1 MRLTLRAPCGK
12 IRKTAGG
19 GDMEQYQDCGFYIK
33 HINDALQKD
42 ANNTLR
48 QEDLTLA
55 QVSVLLELEG
65 APEGQLPLKELE
77 KRLRVAQSTA
87 AGIVVRLEQKG
98 FAQGAGDPED
108 RRVKM
113 VRITPAGLACCANA
127 RENVRRTEEHLL
139 SGLTAE
145 ERLTFAALL
154 KKVSENLE

>member
-1 MRLTLRAPCGK
+1 MFDIIELPAEAWKGTCLPLSYTTCQYYDVTLA
-12 IRKTAGG
+12 RKP
-19 GDMEQYQDCGFYIK
+19 DGFSV
-33 HINDALQKD
+33 
-42 ANNTLR
+42 
-48 QEDLTLA
+48 DLT
-55 QVSVLLELEG
+55 
-65 APEGQLPLKELE
+65 LKELE